1 METAGSNT
9 FTTHI
14 RVVIPI
20 VTPGLHEPEE
30 FTAAAGPRTRITVSQ
45 IERGPASIES
55 EFDDALAAP
64 DTILK
69 VVEAER
75 EGVDAVVIDC
85 MDDPG
90 LLASREMVSIPVLG
104 PCQTTMHLASLLGHT
119 FSVVTVME
127 GSVPGFENRAKVY
140 GLADKL
146 ASVRWVDIPVLD
158 LAANEER
165 LLADLLDESEAA
177 VRRDGAHSIVFGC
190 TGMLGYAAAVER
202 GLTERGIEGVPVI
215 DPIPATIKMAE
226 ALVDLGLRPSER
238 TYPAPPRKQIVG
250 YAFPGREPG
259 HAKA

>member
-1 METAGSNT
+1 MRDDQSEGQTWCGPHVPPAVPRPYGVAVETAGSGGS
-9 FTTHI
+9 TTHI

-30 FTAAAGPRTRITVSQ
+30 FAAAAGPRTRITVSQ

-55 EFDDALAAP
+55 ELDDALAAP

-75 EGVDAVVIDC
+75 VGVDAVVIYC
-85 MDDPG
+85 MADPG

-127 GSVPGFENRAKVY
+127 GPVPGFENRTKVY
-140 GLADKL
+140 GLADQL

-158 LAANEER
+158 LAANQER
-165 LLADLLDESEAA
+165 LRTS
-177 VRRDGAHSIVFGC
+177 
-190 TGMLGYAAAVER
+190 
-202 GLTERGIEGVPVI
+202 
-215 DPIPATIKMAE
+215 
-226 ALVDLGLRPSER
+226 LRPPCAATVR
-238 TYPAPPRKQIVG
+238 TRSCSAAPG
-250 YAFPGREPG
+250 
-259 HAKA
+259 